1 ETLDKMKSVNP
12 HSVEWLLSH
21 ADPKHWAEVYFP
33 GRRFGHLT
41 SNIAESLNS
50 WLSRVRELPLYPM
63 LEAIRQKLM
72 DWFAK
77 RRNSED
83 KTQGIVVTKIA
94 KKIQL
99 LQEFGR
105 RYRAR
110 M

>member
-1 ETLDKMKSVNP
+1 
-12 HSVEWLLSH
+12 
-21 ADPKHWAEVYFP
+21 
-33 GRRFGHLT
+33 
-41 SNIAESLNS
+41 
-50 WLSRVRELPLYPM
+50 
-63 LEAIRQKLM
+63 M

-110 M
+110 MSTMTRYEVDSTETLKTYPVNIENRICSYEE